1 MIQLEALQEM
11 FTNMRADT
19 EWDVDGPLLWG
30 FFFTDRVEAKLR
42 AVLPALEKQGY
53 RLVEIFVSEVD
64 VDDAKAG
71 AKADEKAAYFTL
83 HVEKIETHSAAS
95 LYERNLQ
102 LHAFAELYRLNSY
115 DGMDVGPI
123 DGTSLSHPTQH

>member
-53 RLVEIFVSEVD
+53 RLVEIFVSDVD
-64 VDDAKAG
+64 VNDAKTG
-71 AKADEKAAYFTL
+71 NEAAFFTL
-83 HVEKIETHSAAS
+83 HVEKMETHSAAS